1 MNKIKLLAAAA
12 VIASFALAPATA
24 DARHVKSHVDTTMQ
38 NEYGYQKDMKG
49 NKHVIT
55 VSEISLKEK
64 QNKSLMP
71 DPAAGGLTEADL
83 ANVTEYLLKG
93 NFN

>member
-1 MNKIKLLAAAA
+1 MFVLKD
-12 VIASFALAPATA
+12 IA
-24 DARHVKSHVDTTMQ
+24 
-38 NEYGYQKDMKG
+38 G
-49 NKHVIT
+49 NKHVIAT
-55 VSEISLKEK
+55 SGISVKEK

-83 ANVTEYLLKG
+83 ANVVEYLLKG

>member
-49 NKHVIT
+49 NNVIKKKKKKAHKKAVKKKKKKKNRSGT
-55 VSEISLKEK
+55 TPNECINPPCG
-64 QNKSLMP
+64 QNY
-71 DPAAGGLTEADL
+71 EH
-83 ANVTEYLLKG
+83 
-93 NFN
+93 